1 MWSATW
7 RVNGPK
13 CLPLVADHQT
23 CTPIISG
30 TKKVQCHLF
39 VFGSTVLY
47 AKKNVF
53 PKVFLPKEKI
63 MSFSDSVIDSVGP
76 SQHSRHCPQCNL
88 FHSRIN
94 AASAFLDLKKVMF
107 TASKGFSAFIACA
120 VTSHSQKN
128 KTHNVIICKFTSKP
142 CAGWI
147 SQEWRRLQP
156 KHEYKT
162 LVIRNSILKSLK
174 RLFWEWSSLCWSWM
188 GIPWGQKG
196 RNFFQWIVPNDGWWW
211 WAFSRIGLL
220 PFLCHLKVVSACRH
234 RYKERSA

>member
-1 MWSATW
+1 MVPNAAEKPENTIVGCVVSYMKGKWSKVPSTRCW
-7 RVNGPK
+7 SSNLHPNNFR
-13 CLPLVADHQT
+13 D
-23 CTPIISG
+23 
-30 TKKVQCHLF
+30 KK
-39 VFGSTVLY
+39 STVSSFCLWIHCFVR
-47 AKKNVF
+47 KKNVF

-63 MSFSDSVIDSVGP
+63 MPFSDSVIDSVGP

-94 AASAFLDLKKVMF
+94 TASAFLDLKKVMF

-196 RNFFQWIVPNDGWWW
+196 RNFF
-211 WAFSRIGLL
+211 
-220 PFLCHLKVVSACRH
+220 
-234 RYKERSA
+234 